1 MGAWRSRRVRIY
13 TAESLDRMRNDR
25 GELYLVTGF
34 PGFGAV
40 GYIATKYMAEAL
52 KLRRIGYVVTRYMPD
67 VVSIEGER
75 SFSFPHEIYSREGL
89 GLVALVNS
97 VVPNIHERVEFAEAI
112 VSWSIENRVNEIFL
126 VGGLDPSTRR
136 SPEELLRWTG
146 NSWGERTLKEEA
158 MERGLIIVGP
168 LAIILAFT
176 EILGQPS
183 TVILPYAEKERPDPR
198 AASVAVRK
206 LSEILGLD
214 VDVQDLIRHA
224 ETIENIEKR
233 VGERLELPERRA
245 TGYHM

>member
-1 MGAWRSRRVRIY
+1 MRIY
-13 TAESLDRMRNDR
+13 TSESIDKMRSSR

-40 GYIATKYMAEAL
+40 GYIATKYLVEAL
-52 KLRRIGYVVTRYMPD
+52 RLRRIGYIVSKYMPD

-89 GLVALVNS
+89 GLVVLVNS
-97 VVPNIHERVEFAEAI
+97 VVPNIHERVEFAEAV
-112 VSWSIENRVNEIFL
+112 VSWSIENRVSEIFL

-146 NSWGERTLKEEA
+146 NSWGKRVLKEEA
-158 MERGLIIVGP
+158 MEKGLIIVGP
-168 LAIILAFT
+168 LAILLTFT

-183 TVILPYAEKERPDPR
+183 TVILPYAERERPDPR

-206 LSEILGLD
+206 LSEILGLE
-214 VDVQDLIRHA
+214 VDVRDLIRHA
-224 ETIENIEKR
+224 ETIEDIEKR
-233 VGERLELPERRA
+233 IRERLELPEKRA